1 MYTKLDDQRQ
11 AKFIVKYM
19 QEHPSCSIKDIV
31 QQCVTNRTRL
41 KYLESQGYFSLPKL
55 THQDV
60 LDSITNFYRLKYLE
74 KEGFITLPKP
84 LPFGERNGIAR
95 KNN

>member
-31 QQCVTNRTRL
+31 QQCVVARSRL

-55 THQDV
+55 THKDI
-60 LDSITNFYRLKYLE
+60 LDRRF
-74 KEGFITLPKP
+74 
-84 LPFGERNGIAR
+84 
-95 KNN
+95 KNRVSVTVGREYGKWIGY

>member
-11 AKFIVKYM
+11 AKFIVNYM
-19 QEHPSCSIKDIV
+19 NEHPNCSIKEIV

-55 THQDV
+55 THKDI
-60 LDSITNFYRLKYLE
+60 LNRRF
-74 KEGFITLPKP
+74 
-84 LPFGERNGIAR
+84 
-95 KNN
+95 KNRTYVSVSVGREYGRWKGY

>member
-11 AKFIVKYM
+11 ANFIVKYM

-55 THQDV
+55 TRMDI
-60 LDSITNFYRLKYLE
+60 LNRRFKN
-74 KEGFITLPKP
+74 
-84 LPFGERNGIAR
+84 RNYVSVSVGREYGKWIGY
-95 KNN
+95 

>member
-11 AKFIVKYM
+11 AKFIVKYI

-31 QQCVTNRTRL
+31 QQCVVARSRL

-55 THQDV
+55 THKDI
-60 LDSITNFYRLKYLE
+60 LDRRF
-74 KEGFITLPKP
+74 
-84 LPFGERNGIAR
+84 
-95 KNN
+95 KNRVSVTVGREYGKWIGY

>member
-11 AKFIVKYM
+11 AKFIVNYI

-31 QQCVTNRTRL
+31 QQCVVARSRL

-55 THQDV
+55 THQDI
-60 LDSITNFYRLKYLE
+60 LDRRFKN
-74 KEGFITLPKP
+74 
-84 LPFGERNGIAR
+84 RNYVSVSVGR
-95 KNN
+95 V

>member
-31 QQCVTNRTRL
+31 QQCVVARSRL

-55 THQDV
+55 THKDI
-60 LDSITNFYRLKYLE
+60 LDRRF
-74 KEGFITLPKP
+74 
-84 LPFGERNGIAR
+84 
-95 KNN
+95 KNRVSVTVGREYGKWTGY

>member
-19 QEHPSCSIKDIV
+19 QEHPSCSIKYIV

-41 KYLESQGYFSLPKL
+41 KYLESHGYFSLPKL
-55 THQDV
+55 TRMDI
-60 LDSITNFYRLKYLE
+60 LDRRFKNRNYVSVSVGRE
-74 KEGFITLPKP
+74 
-84 LPFGERNGIAR
+84 FGNWIGY
-95 KNN
+95 

>member
-55 THQDV
+55 TRMDI
-60 LDSITNFYRLKYLE
+60 LDRRFKN
-74 KEGFITLPKP
+74 
-84 LPFGERNGIAR
+84 RNYVSVSVGR
-95 KNN
+95 EYGRWTGY